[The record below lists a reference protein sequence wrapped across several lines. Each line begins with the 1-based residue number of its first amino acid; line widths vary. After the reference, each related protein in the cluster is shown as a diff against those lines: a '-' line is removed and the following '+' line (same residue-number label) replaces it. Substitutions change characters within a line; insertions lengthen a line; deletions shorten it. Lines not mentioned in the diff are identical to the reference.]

1 MQRKKLRNGC
11 GKMND
16 SAMDRD
22 SSSSVEKR
30 RSASFRPSS
39 GVRRIER
46 KRPGFRFMIH
56 VVNAHRAA
64 HRRLEC
70 DPLRDS
76 GCIDRQQKGIVAKRS
91 GEIHR
96 PQVGAAKSVVK
107 LVALN
112 NAWWPAAALPS

>member
-1 MQRKKLRNGC
+1 MI
-11 GKMND
+11 
-16 SAMDRD
+16 
-22 SSSSVEKR
+22 R
-30 RSASFRPSS
+30 RWIEILHPAWKNVAPLPS
-39 GVRRIER
+39 GRHRACVALRIER